1 VTRAPSAL
9 LVPAIIASQFAGP
22 FMFSGVAVALPGM
35 GTDLGAGA
43 TSLGLVET
51 LFLAGSVAFLLPIG
65 RLADAGDKATLY
77 KLGLLSFGV
86 SSLAVAFFSSIPV
99 ILFLRFLQGVTAS
112 ATAATA
118 PAIVADLVPP
128 ERRGAAYGMMIAA
141 VYAGLT
147 LGPVCAGFLIDHWG
161 WRAVFWA
168 GGALAVLGYLAI
180 RLFLPSA
187 WRRPQP
193 GAVHGP
199 STFLIVAAMLLLAL
213 GCSTLRIPFLGY
225 GCVAAGL
232 ALTAAFILLQRRLE
246 QPLLNVEVLMR
257 NTVLSKALLVQL
269 LLYTQAFCSVFMVS
283 IYMQVALGE
292 SAKTAGQVLAIGS
305 LLMALIA
312 PLAGTLSD
320 RYRAVFVSTVGV
332 AIAFG
337 SALFAVTL
345 DEHAGLVRVAL
356 MLAVQGIGFA
366 FFSSP
371 NMTTIM
377 NAVPAHRRSIASA
390 LAAQARS
397 LGMLAGM
404 LITAALVSLYIGDQ
418 PLEHDPLLFV
428 RTMTTAFVVLAA
440 LSLTALGLSLKSGP
454 LSARRDTP

>member
-1 VTRAPSAL
+1 LNSRL

-43 TSLGLVET
+43 TALGLVET
-51 LFLAGSVAFLLPIG
+51 LFLAGSVALLLPIG
-65 RLADAGDKATLY
+65 RLADASDKATIY
-77 KLGLLSFGV
+77 KLGLASFGV
-86 SSLAVAFFSSIPV
+86 SSLAVAFFSSMPV
-99 ILFLRFLQGVTAS
+99 ILLLRFLQGVTAS

-118 PAIVADLVPP
+118 PAIIADLVPP

-147 LGPVCAGFLIDHWG
+147 LGPVCAGFLVDHWG

-168 GGALAVLGYLAI
+168 GGALVVLGYFAI
-180 RLFLPSA
+180 QLLLPSA
-187 WRRPQP
+187 WRRPVP
-193 GAVHGP
+193 RAVHVP
-199 STFLIVAAMLLLAL
+199 STLLVVAAMLLLAL
-213 GCSTLRIPFLGY
+213 GCSTLRVPLLGY
-225 GCVAAGL
+225 GGMAAGL
-232 ALTAAFILLQRRLE
+232 ALTAAFILLQRRVA
-246 QPLLNVEVLMR
+246 QPLLNIEVLMR
-257 NTVLSKALLVQL
+257 NTVLSAALLVQL

-283 IYMQVALGE
+283 IFMQVVLGE
-292 SAKTAGQVLAIGS
+292 SARTAGQVLAIGS

-312 PLAGTLSD
+312 PLAGALSD
-320 RYRAVFVSTVGV
+320 KYRAVFVSTIGVG
-332 AIAFG
+332 IAFA
-337 SALFAVTL
+337 SALFALTL
-345 DEHAGLVRVAL
+345 DQDAGLIHVAA

-377 NAVPAHRRSIASA
+377 NAVPANRRSIASA

-404 LITAALVSLYIGDQ
+404 LVTAASVSLYIGNQ
-418 PLEHDPLLFV
+418 ALERDPLLFV
-428 RTMTTAFVVLAA
+428 RTMTSAFLVLAA
-440 LSLTALGLSLKSGP
+440 LSLAALALSVRSGLRN
-454 LSARRDTP
+454 ARRDTP

>member
-1 VTRAPSAL
+1 
-9 LVPAIIASQFAGP
+9 
-22 FMFSGVAVALPGM
+22 MFSGVAVALPAM
-35 GTDLGAGA
+35 GADLRAGA
-43 TSLGLVET
+43 ASLGLVET

-65 RLADAGDKATLY
+65 RLADAADKATLF

-99 ILFLRFLQGVTAS
+99 ILFLRFLQGVTSS

-118 PAIVADLVPP
+118 PAILADLVPP

-168 GGALAVLGYLAI
+168 GGALVVLGYVVIEL
-180 RLFLPSA
+180 LLPSA
-187 WRRPQP
+187 WRRAAP
-193 GAVHGP
+193 GAVHLP
-199 STFLIVAAMLLLAL
+199 SSFLIAAAMLLLAF
-213 GCSTLRIPFLGY
+213 GCSTLRVPFLGY
-225 GCVAAGL
+225 GCIGAGCV
-232 ALTAAFILLQRRLE
+232 LTVAFILLQRRLE

-283 IYMQVALGE
+283 IYMQVVLEE

-312 PLAGTLSD
+312 PLAGRLSD
-320 RYRAVFVSTVGV
+320 QYRALFVSTLGV
-332 AIAFG
+332 AIAFA
-337 SALFAVTL
+337 SALFAITL
-345 DEHAGLVRVAL
+345 DEDAGLVHVAV
-356 MLAVQGIGFA
+356 MLAVQGVGFA
-366 FFSSP
+366 LFSSP

-377 NAVPAHRRSIASA
+377 NAVPANRRSIASA
-390 LAAQARS
+390 LSAQARS

-404 LITAALVSLYIGDQ
+404 LVTAAVISLYIGDE
-418 PLEHDPLLFV
+418 PLDRDPLLFV

-440 LSLTALGLSLKSGP
+440 ISLLALALSFTGRNGRSTRA
-454 LSARRDTP
+454 

>member
-65 RLADAGDKATLY
+65 RLADASDKATLY
-77 KLGLLSFGV
+77 KLGLASFGV

-99 ILFLRFLQGVTAS
+99 ILFLRFLQGVTSS

-128 ERRGAAYGMMIAA
+128 ERRGSAYGMMIAA

-168 GGALAVLGYLAI
+168 GGALALLGYLAI
-180 RLFLPSA
+180 QLLLPSA
-187 WRRPQP
+187 WRRPP
-193 GAVHGP
+193 PAAVHAP
-199 STFLIVAAMLLLAL
+199 STLLVAAAMLLLAF
-213 GCSTLRIPFLGY
+213 GCSTLRIPFIGY

-232 ALTAAFILLQRRLE
+232 ALIAAFVLLQRRLE

-257 NTVLSKALLVQL
+257 NVVLSRALLVQL
-269 LLYTQAFCSVFMVS
+269 LLYTQAFCSVFMIS
-283 IYMQVALGE
+283 IYMQVVLDQA
-292 SAKTAGQVLAIGS
+292 ARTAGQVLAVGS

-320 RYRAVFVSTVGV
+320 KYRAVLVSTIGV
-332 AIAFG
+332 SVAFA
-337 SALFAVTL
+337 SALFALTL
-345 DEHAGLVRVAL
+345 GEHAGLVRV
-356 MLAVQGIGFA
+356 QGVGFA
-366 FFSSP
+366 LFSSP

-377 NAVPAHRRSIASA
+377 NAVPAQRRSIASA

-404 LITAALVSLYIGDQ
+404 LITAAVVSLYIGDE
-418 PLEHDPLLFV
+418 PLERDPPPFV
-428 RTMTTAFVVLAA
+428 RTMSTAFLMLAA
-440 LSLTALGLSLKSGP
+440 LSFTALVLSVRSGR
-454 LSARRDTP
+454 SGARRDTP